1 MTDKLPKALVIDDN
15 EVNTIVLANMLEL
28 FDIRV
33 DQANSGMQAVQL
45 LRDNEYGIIFVDH
58 VMPKMDGVQTTETIR
73 SLPGSRAQTVIIAL
87 TSSITEEICRL
98 YQQAGADEVYAKPL
112 GLLELA
118 NILKNWCPWLSV
130 REVPGMKDNSDSEE
144 GDTLIKSI
152 IDSISEI
159 DYDTGLRYAVGNPR
173 HYADILRVSLK
184 DIRACQDLIIQG
196 YEKRQKKNLRIGIHN
211 MKSVFTNIGA
221 TELADLARGMEQ
233 VVAKQ
238 EIASLEIYFQHF
250 IKRIGNFFEKLEQA
264 MEKYDCIAEA
274 NLPRTMD
281 CPRLEK
287 EEYEQRIANAIYYIR
302 RFDYAA
308 ILEELEQLIN
318 RGWAEHRQE
327 LERAMAETK
336 EYQYESALYRLM
348 NIKKEME
355 ALSIP
360 AEADK

>member
-33 DQANSGMQAVQL
+33 DQANSGIQAVQL

-73 SLPGSRAQTVIIAL
+73 SLPGCRSQTVIIAL
-87 TSSITEEICRL
+87 TSSTTEEICRL
-98 YQQAGADEVYAKPL
+98 YQLAGADEVYAKPL

-130 REVPGMKDNSDSEE
+130 QEVPGANGNSVSEG
-144 GDTLIKSI
+144 GDILIKSI
-152 IDSISEI
+152 IDNISEI
-159 DYDTGLRYAVGNPR
+159 DYETGLRYAVGNPK

-196 YEKRQKKNLRIGIHN
+196 YEKQQKRNLCIGIHN

-250 IKRIGNFFEKLEQA
+250 IKRIGYFFEKLEQA
-264 MEKYDCIAEA
+264 MEKYDSITGAR
-274 NLPRTMD
+274 LPCSMD
-281 CPRLEK
+281 CPVFEK
-287 EEYEQRIANAIYYIR
+287 DEYEQRIANAIYYIR

-308 ILEELEQLIN
+308 ILEELEQLIK
-318 RGWAEHRQE
+318 RGRLEHRQE
-327 LERAMAETK
+327 LELAMAEIK
-336 EYQYESALYRLM
+336 EYQYESSLYRLM
-348 NIKKEME
+348 SIKKEME
-355 ALSIP
+355 TNSIP
-360 AEADK
+360 AEAD